1 MPVLHQNLFAIG
13 AFQGLLLAVL
23 LLASKQNSN
32 ANRVLGL
39 WCLCLALNFLGVFIP
54 LDGPP
59 NGFSVLIGWHFLLP
73 ALYGSFLY
81 LYCRNAIN
89 ERPFKPSDLLHFSP
103 WLICVVLNYEILFA
117 SGAQKL
123 QIIAASLSQP
133 MGWHRQFTDGIV
145 YGQAFIYVALSAWLI
160 WRYQR
165 QARTTLSNFNPQIFA
180 WLWSILLL
188 DLAIWLLKAVG
199 DGGQIKALLV
209 MGDVLIVVFIYSIS
223 LAQWR
228 DPSLFKI
235 AQLVEAEPQMQSQ
248 GQSQSQINSSNK
260 SDGALDSDIRSSLL
274 RAVQEHMR
282 VHEAFR
288 DNQLTLTRLAEAV
301 GVSTHHLSEVLNQQE
316 GKNFY
321 QFVNEYR
328 INDICQKMKA
338 DSNEKVLDLAMAA
351 GFASKSTFNAVFKQL
366 TGTTPTQYRKG
377 LV

>member
-1 MPVLHQNLFAIG
+1 MPVLIQNLFAIG

-23 LLASKQNSN
+23 LLMSKQNSH

-39 WCLCLALNFLGVFIP
+39 WGLCLALNFLGPFIP

-59 NGFSVLIGWHFLLP
+59 NGFSFLIGWHFFLP
-73 ALYGSFLY
+73 ALYGPFLY
-81 LYCRNAIN
+81 LYCRHAIN
-89 ERPFKPSDLLHFSP
+89 ERPFKRRDLLHFSS
-103 WLICVVLNYEILFA
+103 WLACVLINYKILFA
-117 SGAQKL
+117 SGEQKL
-123 QIIAASLSQP
+123 LIVASGLP
-133 MGWHRQFTDGIV
+133 GGWQMSVTDAIL
-145 YGQAFIYVALSAWLI
+145 YSQAFIYVALSAWLI
-160 WRYQR
+160 LRYQR

-180 WLWSILLL
+180 WLWTILLL

-199 DGGQIKALLV
+199 GGARMTTLSV
-209 MGDVLIVVFIYSIS
+209 MGDVLIVVFIYSIA

-228 DPSLFKI
+228 NPSLFKI
-235 AQLVEAEPQMQSQ
+235 EQPLEPESENKTKPQS
-248 GQSQSQINSSNK
+248 K
-260 SDGALDSDIRSSLL
+260 TEGALDASIRSSLL
-274 RAVQEHMR
+274 SAVQEYMR

-288 DNQLTLTRLAEAV
+288 DSQLTLTRLAEAV

-338 DSNEKVLDLAMAA
+338 DSAGKVLDLAMAA

-366 TGTTPTQYRKG
+366 TGTTPTQYRKS
-377 LV
+377 LP